1 MIASRTALAVMIGA
15 VLALSA
21 LGSAAAGQY
30 PIRPVT
36 LVLPLPPGGTAYP
49 LCRLLAEKLG
59 IMLGHPFIVE
69 SLGGAGGNIGAE
81 AVARA
86 APDGHMLLCAPEFS
100 FLNQLV
106 YPKLAFDPLA
116 FEPVGV
122 FATFPSVL
130 TGRTGLPFATLV
142 DLIAY
147 ARGNPGKLNYAS
159 QGKGS
164 LAHLTFE
171 ALKMRA
177 GIDIVHVPY
186 RGGGPALNDLLA
198 GHVDLYAGP
207 LVGSFAHIQ
216 AEKVRLLAIT
226 SGSRVAVFPQVPTL
240 SEHFPGLEVDS
251 WMSVAAPPNTPKQI
265 TQKLSVAITEVI
277 HRADVR
283 ARILDLQAEPSA
295 SAPEQMAERI
305 RLNVERWKPVVK
317 AANITID

>member
-1 MIASRTALAVMIGA
+1 MIASRTALAAVMGA
-15 VLALSA
+15 AIALTTLA
-21 LGSAAAGQY
+21 GAAAGQY
-30 PIRPVT
+30 PTRPVT

-49 LCRLLAEKLG
+49 LCRLIAEKLG
-59 IMLGHPFIVE
+59 VLLGQPFIVE

-86 APDGHMLLCAPEFS
+86 APDGHTLLCAPEFS

-106 YPKLAFDPLA
+106 YPKLAFDPLT

-130 TGRTGLPFATLV
+130 TGRTGLPFATLAE
-142 DLIAY
+142 LLAY

-207 LVGSFAHIQ
+207 LVGSFAHIL
-216 AEKVRLLAIT
+216 AGKITLLAVT
-226 SGSRVAVFPQVPTL
+226 SGNRVAPFPQVPTL
-240 SEHFPGLEVDS
+240 TERFPGLEVDS

-265 TQKLSVAITEVI
+265 IRRLSAAITEII
-277 HRADVR
+277 HRDDVR

-295 SAPEQMAERI
+295 STPEQMAQRI
-305 RLNVERWKPVVK
+305 HLNVERWKPIVK